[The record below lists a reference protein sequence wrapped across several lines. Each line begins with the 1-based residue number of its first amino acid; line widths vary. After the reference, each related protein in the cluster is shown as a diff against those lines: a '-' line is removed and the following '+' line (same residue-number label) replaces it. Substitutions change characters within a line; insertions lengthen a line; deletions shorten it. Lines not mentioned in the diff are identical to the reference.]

1 MRVDARARVAVVPAP
16 ATRRGGERRA
26 DARRGRRAVTR
37 STTRRDATDDGDGV
51 DVARRI
57 PSAALAVVGVLAS
70 VGLACEPSGA
80 YDESV
85 RARDIRRAR
94 ANGLSKT

>member
-1 MRVDARARVAVVPAP
+1 M
-16 ATRRGGERRA
+16 
-26 DARRGRRAVTR
+26 TR

-94 ANGLSKT
+94 AKGLSKT